1 MELAMNEK
9 ARKEKDGS
17 RPGFYTFMS
26 IGIFVIL
33 AIGLL
38 IVLLVSNLAK

>member
-9 ARKEKDGS
+9 AREEKDES

-26 IGIFVIL
+26 VGIFVIL

-38 IVLLVSNLAK
+38 IVLLVSNLTK

>member
-9 ARKEKDGS
+9 ATKEENGS

-26 IGIFVIL
+26 VGIFVIL